1 MDLLNVDDPINR
13 VLFVDPADDDD
24 MMESMFYEE
33 ISTSITLGDVVSC
46 TAPRSLQFLCAVP
59 HVLRDCAADPPSPLP
74 QDTSSE
80 SASKTPK
87 TPEIREPSFSP
98 DIIIVNTQ
106 DSVRRHIYQ
115 YAGRKPFAVDS
126 VAKSAAS
133 M

>member
-1 MDLLNVDDPINR
+1 
-13 VLFVDPADDDD
+13 
-24 MMESMFYEE
+24 MMESTFYEE

-46 TAPRSLQFLCAVP
+46 TAPCSLQFLCAVP
-59 HVLRDCAADPPSPLP
+59 HVVLRDCAADPPL

-80 SASKTPK
+80 SAPKTPK
-87 TPEIREPSFSP
+87 TPEIRDASFSP
-98 DIIIVNTQ
+98 DVIIVNTQ
-106 DSVRRHIYQ
+106 DSIRRHIYQ